1 MRKTKI
7 ICTLG
12 PASTNE
18 EMLEKMLKAGMNVA
32 RVNFSH
38 GTHEGHGKAIDLFRK
53 VRDHLGMP
61 AAVMLD
67 TKGPEIRTRD
77 FEGGKAMLKNGELF
91 TLTTENV
98 LGNAER
104 ASITY
109 ANLPGELKEGDEVL
123 IDDGKLRLKVT
134 ETTQTDIVC
143 RVITGG
149 QISNHKGINVPNVA
163 LSMEYLSPAD
173 KDDLLFGIEKDVD
186 YVAASFVRR
195 ADDVIALRNFLT
207 ENGGSD
213 IKIISK
219 IENIEGIDNFEEI
232 LEASDGIMVARG
244 DMGVEV
250 NFARLPGIQKRFIK
264 RCQQSG
270 KTVITATQM
279 LESMIQNPLPTRA
292 EITDVANAVFDG
304 TSAVMLS
311 GETAMGAYPAEAV
324 AAMAKIANQAEQ
336 DDPRFLPGANV
347 WYEMDA
353 QDTTNAVG
361 HAACTLARD
370 INAKA
375 IMSITKS
382 GYTALRMSKF
392 RPATMLIAATPHEK
406 TYHQMALI
414 WGVHPLMVENLQ
426 NVDVLVYRCME
437 EGRKEGLPHRIR
449 DTHNLVDACPGL
461 GDCPGKPAQFRDQF
475 RADFNT
481 VLLSHCCCFSL
492 CRTWF

>member
-18 EMLEKMLKAGMNVA
+18 EMLEKMLKAGMDVA

-38 GTHEGHGKAIDLFRK
+38 GTHEGHGKTIDLFRK
-53 VRDHLGMP
+53 VRDNLGMS

-195 ADDVIALRNFLT
+195 ADDVNKLRNFLT

-324 AAMAKIANQAEQ
+324 AAMAKIAEQAEQ

-414 WGVHPLMVENLQ
+414 WGVYPLMVENLQ
-426 NVDVLVYRCME
+426 NVDVLVYRCLE
-437 EGRKEGLPHRIR
+437 EGRKEGLLHTGDKVVISAGVPLDVTGKTNMIR
-449 DTHNLVDACPGL
+449 VEFA
-461 GDCPGKPAQFRDQF
+461 
-475 RADFNT
+475 
-481 VLLSHCCCFSL
+481 
-492 CRTWF
+492 

>member
-18 EMLEKMLKAGMNVA
+18 EMLEKMLKAGMDVA

-38 GTHEGHGKAIDLFRK
+38 GTHEGHGKTIDLFRK

-77 FEGGKAMLKNGELF
+77 FEGGKAMLKNGDLF

-207 ENGGSD
+207 ENGGSN

-244 DMGVEV
+244 YMGVEV

-324 AAMAKIANQAEQ
+324 AAMAKIAKQAEQ

-437 EGRKEGLPHRIR
+437 EGRKEGLLHTGDKVVISAGVPLDVTGKTNMIR
-449 DTHNLVDACPGL
+449 VEFA
-461 GDCPGKPAQFRDQF
+461 
-475 RADFNT
+475 
-481 VLLSHCCCFSL
+481 
-492 CRTWF
+492 

>member
-18 EMLEKMLKAGMNVA
+18 EMLEKMLKAGMDVA

-38 GTHEGHGKAIDLFRK
+38 GTHEGHGKTIDLFRK

-324 AAMAKIANQAEQ
+324 AAMAKIAKQAEQ

-437 EGRKEGLPHRIR
+437 EGRKEGLLHTGDKVVISAGVPLDVAGNTNMIR
-449 DTHNLVDACPGL
+449 VENV
-461 GDCPGKPAQFRDQF
+461 
-475 RADFNT
+475 
-481 VLLSHCCCFSL
+481 
-492 CRTWF
+492 

>member
-18 EMLEKMLKAGMNVA
+18 EMLEKMLKAGMDVA

-38 GTHEGHGKAIDLFRK
+38 GTHEGHGKTIDLFRK
-53 VRDHLGMP
+53 VRDNLGMS

-98 LGNAER
+98 LGNAQR

-134 ETTQTDIVC
+134 ETTQTDIIC

-195 ADDVIALRNFLT
+195 ADDVNRLRNFLT

-324 AAMAKIANQAEQ
+324 AAMAKIAEQAEQ
-336 DDPRFLPGANV
+336 DDPRFLPGANM

-414 WGVHPLMVENLQ
+414 WGVYPLMVENLQ
-426 NVDVLVYRCME
+426 NVDVLVYRCLE
-437 EGRKEGLPHRIR
+437 EGRMEGMLLTGDKVVISAGVPLDVTGKTNMIR
-449 DTHNLVDACPGL
+449 VEFA
-461 GDCPGKPAQFRDQF
+461 
-475 RADFNT
+475 
-481 VLLSHCCCFSL
+481 
-492 CRTWF
+492 

>member
-18 EMLEKMLKAGMNVA
+18 EMLEKMLKAGMDVA

-38 GTHEGHGKAIDLFRK
+38 GTHEGHGKTIDLFRK
-53 VRDHLGMP
+53 VRDNLGMS

-77 FEGGKAMLKNGELF
+77 FEGGKAMLKNGEFF

-98 LGNAER
+98 LGNAQR

-173 KDDLLFGIEKDVD
+173 KDDLLFGIEKNVD

-311 GETAMGAYPAEAV
+311 GETAMGAYPVEAV
-324 AAMAKIANQAEQ
+324 AAMAKIAEQAEQ
-336 DDPRFLPGANV
+336 DDPRFLPGANM

-414 WGVHPLMVENLQ
+414 WGVYPLMVENLQ
-426 NVDVLVYRCME
+426 NVDVLVYRCLE
-437 EGRKEGLPHRIR
+437 EGRKEGLLGTGDKVVISAGVPLDVTGKTNMIR
-449 DTHNLVDACPGL
+449 VEFA
-461 GDCPGKPAQFRDQF
+461 
-475 RADFNT
+475 
-481 VLLSHCCCFSL
+481 
-492 CRTWF
+492 

>member
-18 EMLEKMLKAGMNVA
+18 EMLEKMLKAGMDVA

-38 GTHEGHGKAIDLFRK
+38 GTHEGHGKTIDLFRK
-53 VRDHLGMP
+53 VRDNLGMS

-195 ADDVIALRNFLT
+195 ADDVNRLRNFLT

-324 AAMAKIANQAEQ
+324 AAMAKIAKQAEQ
-336 DDPRFLPGANV
+336 DDPRFLPGANM

-414 WGVHPLMVENLQ
+414 WGVYPLMVENLQ
-426 NVDVLVYRCME
+426 NVDVLVYRCLE
-437 EGRKEGLPHRIR
+437 EGRKEGLLHTGDKVVISAGVPLDVTGKTNMIR
-449 DTHNLVDACPGL
+449 VEFA
-461 GDCPGKPAQFRDQF
+461 
-475 RADFNT
+475 
-481 VLLSHCCCFSL
+481 
-492 CRTWF
+492 